1 MQYNFKIGIFCL
13 FLSTFGVHES
23 SDQQEPQT
31 IIDKEKRIQFTVP
44 DGWTA
49 TEKEFGYR
57 LDDNETKGFILIEL
71 KNHTSLSD
79 LKLEVNKGITQEDG
93 TLLTTLEPLT
103 DLGSLGVMGLYQG
116 KVKGKSVKGYLMALM
131 PPSKSRAVITIIV
144 VPKPIFDQ
152 SHIDELKALF
162 SSIIFL

>member
-1 MQYNFKIGIFCL
+1 MQYNFKIGLLCL
-13 FLSTFGVHES
+13 LLSTFGVHES
-23 SDQQEPQT
+23 IAQQEPQT

-44 DGWTA
+44 GGWTA
-49 TEKEFGYR
+49 TEKDFGYQ
-57 LDDNETKGFILIEL
+57 LDANETNGFILIEL

-79 LKLEVNKGITQEDG
+79 LKLAVNKGITQEDG

-116 KVKGKSVKGYLMALM
+116 KVDGKSVKGYLMAIM

-144 VPKPIFDQ
+144 VPKATFDQ
-152 SHIDELKALF
+152 SHIDELTALF
-162 SSIIFL
+162 GSIIFL